1 MITGSAEGFS
11 QADKAINTAVKSGRW
26 VMLKNVHLAPQWLMQ
41 LEKKVHSLTPHANF
55 RLFLTME
62 INPKL
67 PVNLLRAG
75 RVFVFEPPPGVRANL
90 LRTFSTVPAARM
102 CKVSMCIMFYVCKP

>member
-1 MITGSAEGFS
+1 MSF
-11 QADKAINTAVKSGRW
+11 RW
-26 VMLKNVHLAPQWLMQ
+26 VMLKNVHLAPQWLVQ
-41 LEKKVHSLTPHANF
+41 LEKKLHSLQPHAGF

-75 RVFVFEPPPGVRANL
+75 RIVVFEPPPGIRANL
-90 LRTFSTVPAARM
+90 LRTFSTVRDFSTYFSS
-102 CKVSMCIMFYVCKP
+102 KD